1 MSSYNDRTPLGHW
14 YSHSYDCIK
23 NGSIDGTD
31 EKPHDKGLVRALKY
45 NCIITQ
51 ILLILYR

>member
-1 MSSYNDRTPLGHW
+1 MFKNSNNSSLGHW

-31 EKPHDKGLVRALKY
+31 ITPHDHALVRALRY
-45 NCIITQ
+45 DCII
-51 ILLILYR
+51 